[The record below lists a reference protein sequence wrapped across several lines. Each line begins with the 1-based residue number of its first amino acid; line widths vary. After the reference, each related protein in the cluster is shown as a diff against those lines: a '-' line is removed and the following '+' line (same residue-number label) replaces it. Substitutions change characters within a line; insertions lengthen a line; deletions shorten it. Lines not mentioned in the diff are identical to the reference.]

1 MNFVIR
7 PLTELTKENMPF
19 IWSEIQNDAFNKAKN
34 IIATSPVLQYFSVQQ
49 PVTLK
54 VDVSDNG
61 LGGGAL
67 LQPNGQNQLQPVAFT
82 SCSLTSTEKRYSQ
95 FEKECLAI
103 CNAFTK
109 YDHWV
114 YDHPCIEVH
123 TDHKPLETIF
133 KKSHNKAPA
142 RLQRML
148 SRLRRYQFNV
158 IYKKGT
164 SLHIADTLSRA
175 SLPTLSTNNMSG
187 FDGFR
192 VDTGRWHT

>member
-1 MNFVIR
+1 
-7 PLTELTKENMPF
+7 MPF
-19 IWSEIQNDAFNKAKN
+19 IWSEIQNDAFNKARN

-49 PVTLK
+49 PVTLQ

-61 LGGGAL
+61 LGGGGISST
-67 LQPNGQNQLQPVAFT
+67 QRPKSTPTGRVYV
-82 SCSLTSTEKRYSQ
+82 CSLTSTEKRNSQ
-95 FEKECLAI
+95 LEKECLAI

-109 YDHWV
+109 FDHWV

-133 KKSHNKAPA
+133 EKSLNKTPA

-158 IYKKGT
+158 VYMKGT

-187 FDGFR
+187 FDVFR
-192 VDTGRWHT
+192 VDTGRLHT